1 VGQSQRGPSS
11 SATPLHERPRGRR
24 PGDARLRV
32 IAACADL
39 TGRIQAPWSTYTRS
53 ASRWAR
59 WHGPRSTRGG
69 CTPGSGQGGHLPAVR
84 LFPDLA
90 ASAPTT
96 RVLGASRRRGT
107 RSSFACS
114 QIEARPSL
122 PIPGSPR
129 RSFTS
134 QIVDGG
140 LCTKPCADSFCPG
153 DEKAARS
160 GRRRPRKGR
169 TDKDRGARALR
180 GSVHRGGDSPGVG
193 VGNDIQHRAE
203 RLADGDDGPARE
215 RTESSTGMA
224 RASCIVLQT
233 LGFAV
238 VASSLRLL
246 PGGREREPTARSV
259 RARRRG

>member
-1 VGQSQRGPSS
+1 MSDRVAGGR
-11 SATPLHERPRGRR
+11 ATHE
-24 PGDARLRV
+24 LRV

-39 TGRIQAPWSTYTRS
+39 TGRIQAPWSMYTRS

-69 CTPGSGQGGHLPAVR
+69 CTPGSGQGGHPPAVR

-90 ASAPTT
+90 ANAPTT

-134 QIVDGG
+134 QIVDGR

-169 TDKDRGARALR
+169 TDEDRGARALR
-180 GSVHRGGDSPGVG
+180 GSVRRGGDSPRVRCRQRHPAPRRKASRTGTTVPRGRGRRARRGWPVRLVSCCRLSDSQSWLRRSIQGV
-193 VGNDIQHRAE
+193 RE
-203 RLADGDDGPARE
+203 LGPA
-215 RTESSTGMA
+215 
-224 RASCIVLQT
+224 
-233 LGFAV
+233 
-238 VASSLRLL
+238 
-246 PGGREREPTARSV
+246 ARSV